1 MRHTTTIMLLLTL
14 AGGPA
19 ALAQTDR
26 DEALDSRDFKEV
38 ETDRQYTGPAT
49 LRAAAPARGAQQA
62 EPRATQAARD
72 RGQPEQPE
80 AAQELDHDEAAV
92 EILEAVAEAIR
103 GGYVAEVKSYA
114 EGSPMLASTFPKSE
128 GRWAQHAADDDATE
142 WAVRYTGQGTV
153 MTKPQPVD
161 FDVLWQPDRIS
172 WIDHENKVF
181 NVQRPQ
187 GKKSGE
193 AYQLASSAY
202 GQAAPLANGFA
213 EALESAPSIILA
225 TPVEI
230 EGTLCDVV
238 AISAKTGSDPV
249 LWYFGREDRLP
260 RRSEIVLPD
269 NELISGSIRVDFA
282 DGVAGE
288 GVVTADEFTLLAP
301 DGYERDIARV
311 FLDPA
316 EAGRTNQP
324 LPSPVQAGAP
334 EWEVADSEG
343 KLVSAES
350 LRGKVSLLYFWGTWS
365 PACDKAS
372 PELAKLAAEFAG
384 EPVEFLGMAFREG
397 DPGVVADA
405 ARAQGQTWR
414 VFPEADTAVK
424 AMGISNAPS
433 FIVLGKQGE
442 LLFRAG
448 RPRGSGYAEL
458 IDQLRSVITRAV
470 AEEAPSDRSSD
481 AAQSGGPG
489 TRVAPAGAT
498 QIRKPVI
505 IKKDE

>member
-14 AGGPA
+14 AGCPA
-19 ALAQTDR
+19 AVAQTDR

-38 ETDRQYTGPAT
+38 ETDRPYTGPAS
-49 LRAAAPARGAQQA
+49 LRAVPGDGGARVQPDAPARPAQ
-62 EPRATQAARD
+62 
-72 RGQPEQPE
+72 GQPEAPQPD
-80 AAQELDHDEAAV
+80 LDHDEGAV
-92 EILEAVAEAIR
+92 EILKAVSETI
-103 GGYVAEVKSYA
+103 GKGYVAEVKSYA

-128 GRWAQHAADDDATE
+128 GRWAQHVSDEDKTV

-153 MTKPQPVD
+153 MTRQQPVD

-172 WIDHENKVF
+172 WLDHDNRVF
-181 NVQRPQ
+181 NVQRVQ
-187 GKKSGE
+187 GKKTGE

-202 GQAAPLANGFA
+202 GQAAPLADGFA
-213 EALESAPSIILA
+213 ETLATAPTITLL
-225 TPVEI
+225 TPVEV

-238 AISAKTGSDPV
+238 AISTNVGSDPV
-249 LWYFGREDRLP
+249 LWYFGREDKLP

-282 DGVAGE
+282 GGVAGE
-288 GVVTADEFTLLAP
+288 GVVTPEEFVLHAP
-301 DGYERDIARV
+301 DGYERDIARI
-311 FLDPA
+311 FLDPE
-316 EAGRTNQP
+316 EAARTNRP

-334 EWEVADSEG
+334 EWEVADAEG
-343 KLVSAES
+343 KLVSAAS
-350 LRGKVSLLYFWGTWS
+350 LRGKVALLYFWGTWS
-365 PACDKAS
+365 PACEKAS
-372 PELAKLAAEFAG
+372 SELAKLAAEFTG
-384 EPVEFLGMAFREG
+384 QPVEFLGMAFREG

-414 VFPEADTAVK
+414 VFPEADSAVK

-433 FIVLGKQGE
+433 FVVLGKQGE

-448 RPRGSGYAEL
+448 RPRGAGYTEL
-458 IDQLRSVITRAV
+458 IEQLRGVISRAV
-470 AEEAPSDRSSD
+470 AEDATDDRSSD

>member
-19 ALAQTDR
+19 AIAQTGQ

-38 ETDRQYTGPAT
+38 ETDRAYTGPAT
-49 LRAAAPARGAQQA
+49 LRAASPAREAA
-62 EPRATQAARD
+62 RAPQAAGD
-72 RGQPEQPE
+72 RGQPE

-92 EILEAVAEAIR
+92 EILRAVAEAI
-103 GGYVAEVKSYA
+103 GEGYVAEVKSYA

-128 GRWAQHAADDDATE
+128 GRWAQRATSDDDAE
-142 WAVRYTGQGTV
+142 WAVRYIGQGTV
-153 MTKPQPVD
+153 MTHPQPID

-193 AYQLASSAY
+193 AYQLASSAF
-202 GQAAPLANGFA
+202 GQASPLATGFA
-213 EALESAPSIILA
+213 EALESAPSITMA

-238 AISAKTGSDPV
+238 AISAQAGSDPV

-269 NELISGSIRVDFA
+269 NDLISGSIRVDFA
-282 DGVAGE
+282 SGVAGK
-288 GVVTADEFTLLAP
+288 GVVTADEFTLQAP
-301 DGYERDIARV
+301 AGYERDVARI
-311 FLDPA
+311 FLDPD
-316 EAGRTNQP
+316 EAARVNKP
-324 LPSPVQAGAP
+324 LPSPVNVGAP
-334 EWEVADSEG
+334 DWEVADADG
-343 KLVSAES
+343 NLVNPAS
-350 LRGKVSLLYFWGTWS
+350 LHGKVSLLYFWGTWS
-365 PACDKAS
+365 PACEKAS

-384 EPVEFLGMAFREG
+384 QPVEFLGMAFREG
-397 DPGVVADA
+397 DPAVVADA

-458 IDQLRSVITRAV
+458 IEQLRNVITRAV
-470 AEEAPSDRSSD
+470 AEEAPSDRSGN
-481 AAQSGGPG
+481 AAQTGGPG

-498 QIRKPVI
+498 QTRKPVI